1 MRIPNITMSDAV
13 VERLNTLRNKQ
24 NQINQQLATGQ
35 RISRAS
41 EDPQS
46 ASRVMSLRSE
56 MAITQQYGKNVDL
69 AMSISQATGSAL
81 DSLSSTVERA
91 GVLAT
96 LAVSATASPAQKA
109 SYAVEMNQLMLQ
121 AMQAGNTEF
130 NGQFLFNGTNTAVQ
144 PYNGT
149 GADLNHPDDLDATKT
164 PSASPGGD
172 GLSIQLSDSLAV
184 SPYNRGDYNVKITTL
199 ILTLRDA
206 RNAMEAN
213 DTAALTTARN
223 NLKTSEADIVAAV
236 ADNASGRAR
245 LDSIKEAASQ
255 RFMDVGALIGGETD
269 VDIAQSMVDLTK
281 TQTAYQAALQAG
293 AQVLRLSL
301 LDYIR

>member
-255 RFMDVGALIGGETD
+255 RFMDIGALIGGETD